1 MIVFDLECRTG
12 GHRFEG
18 WFSSS
23 QDFAAQQQRGL
34 VCCPQ
39 CGASDVVKVVMAP
52 NLGRKGNQLAPAPQ
66 ARPPQPPEQPA
77 STPHAG
83 GKLPPEALKVMQ
95 ALAVMQAEALKA
107 SRWVGAGFA
116 EQSRKMHYGEAEVE
130 TIHGQATPREAEEL
144 IEEGIAV
151 LPLPFPVAPPDD
163 LN

>member
-39 CGASDVVKVVMAP
+39 CGASDVIKAVMAP
-52 NLGRKGNQLAPAPQ
+52 NLGRKGNQLVPAPK
-66 ARPPQPPEQPA
+66 PQPSQA
-77 STPHAG
+77 AATPHAG

-95 ALAVMQAEALKA
+95 ALATMQAEALRE
-107 SRWVGAGFA
+107 SRWVGQGFA

-151 LPLPFPVAPPDD
+151 LPLPFPVASPDD